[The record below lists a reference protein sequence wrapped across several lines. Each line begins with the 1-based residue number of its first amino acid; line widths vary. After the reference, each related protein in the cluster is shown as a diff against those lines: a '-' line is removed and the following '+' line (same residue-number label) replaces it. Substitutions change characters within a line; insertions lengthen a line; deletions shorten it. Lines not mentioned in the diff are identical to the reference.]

1 MSQTPQLSMN
11 LALYFIL
18 FAYKI
23 ILLVCVLSFP
33 LFAALALVGLN
44 IRPQEIA
51 FACVLCVCLNPYID
65 KVQPKH
71 TTML

>member
-51 FACVLCVCLNPYID
+51 FACVLCHICVCLNPYVD
-65 KVQPKH
+65 KVQP
-71 TTML
+71 